1 MQNISIVG
9 DDLSTNPAV
18 LYRSPG
24 VEISTSRILV
34 HTTPTHRTAYAIQ
47 QVASVGIRKEDA
59 NLALPALLVL
69 GGLAMA
75 AGGLATVNRT
85 SAIALLVIGV
95 ALIAAGIWFWYIA
108 KPTYS
113 IVIGMSSG
121 EKATLAAEDQAAAEA
136 LETATLQAIAARRG

>member
-24 VEISTSRILV
+24 VEISTSRVLV

-59 NLALPALLVL
+59 NIAIPALLIL

-75 AGGLATVNRT
+75 AGGLMTVNKT
-85 SAIALLVIGV
+85 NAIAILVIGV
-95 ALIAAGIWFWYIA
+95 ALIVVGGWLWYIA

-113 IVIGMSSG
+113 VVIGMSSG
-121 EKATLAAEDQAAAEA
+121 EKVALAAEDQAAAEA
-136 LETATLQAIAARRG
+136 LEAATLQAIAAKRG